1 MSSPFIQSN
10 NLTELQRACLFAVLV
25 HALLVSLLPD
35 IPALKLPSIDRGKTI
50 TVFLREEP
58 EEEPFEQT
66 LLNPG
71 EISQRLPET
80 AQAQNPSLVAASGQ
94 QEQLQDENQR
104 LDAERDDLLRSTPS
118 GDSAQA
124 SVEPRITLSY
134 ASIKLFAEQEAY
146 RHAEENPDLLARFK
160 RSFNS
165 SASYR
170 ARPDTESFTDL
181 YGSYYVRNHAADGDI
196 CFKKEEEPQ
205 TDDFSTHMVLFFRCG
220 EQPLKLN
227 LERTETRADP

>member
-1 MSSPFIQSN
+1 MSTQFIQFN
-10 NLTELQRACLFAVLV
+10 HLTELQRACLYAVLM
-25 HALLVSLLPD
+25 HALLVMLLPD
-35 IPALKLPSIDRGKTI
+35 IPALKLPSIDRGNTI

-58 EEEPFEQT
+58 EEEPFEQS

-80 AQAQNPSLVAASGQ
+80 AQAQNPSSVTASGQ
-94 QEQLQDENQR
+94 QDQLQDENQR
-104 LDAERDDLLRSTPS
+104 LESERNDLLRSTPS
-118 GDSAQA
+118 GNSAQA
-124 SVEPRITLSY
+124 SVQPRITLSY
-134 ASIKLFAEQEAY
+134 SAIKLFAEQEAY

-170 ARPDTESFTDL
+170 ARPNTESFTDL
-181 YGSYYVRNHAADGDI
+181 FGDYYVRNHAADGDI

-227 LERTETRADP
+227 LNRTDTQPDP